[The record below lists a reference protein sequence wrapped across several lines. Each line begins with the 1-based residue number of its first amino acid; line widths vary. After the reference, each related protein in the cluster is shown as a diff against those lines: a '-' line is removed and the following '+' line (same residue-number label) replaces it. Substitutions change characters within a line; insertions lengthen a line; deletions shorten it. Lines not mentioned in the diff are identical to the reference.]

1 MTACYVYGKRI
12 ADDHLWA
19 NATRLDKPREHG
31 DGPLCLRC
39 EPSGRSV
46 QTARWEP
53 IVCDVLLDAHRQ
65 RTGHLLDTGACI
77 ERCYDGGWEAVTTPW
92 WTVEAVPII

>member
-39 EPSGRSV
+39 GLPLGTV
-46 QTARWEP
+46 QWETAA
-53 IVCDVLLDAHRQ
+53 DAHRE

-77 ERCYDGGWEAVTTPW
+77 EDCYPGGYESIGIPW
-92 WTVEAVPII
+92 WTVEAVPTI